1 MYVQPQS
8 TVTLYSGIETGRKIA
23 FSSRANQQAYFARH
37 MAMQAV
43 NCTNIKKTGK
53 IRLEV
58 AGSVVKNCNYIS
70 FINPNFDNL
79 TVYCLITDYDYVNNE
94 CTDISWSIDW
104 FQTYMFNVTYRS
116 GNILREHLSS
126 ADYDLSLTD
135 PYNPAIEE
143 FKTAENITVSKDL
156 EEPYKTF
163 TYNYSGDETAMYCDS
178 EFTARVAEKALDV
191 VYGASNGTY
200 TMICMSNVDVDDLPG
215 SESAWFQSFIDYAKG
230 TSQTPPSG
238 CVADKMMCHEPGLP
252 IFSFNTDMQTE
263 LNTSANAGAVE
274 SNLSMPYYVFIGEAN
289 NNNIETLLEHIT
301 LWGGVN
307 AVIGLYSLP
316 LSVIMAAFPNINNSG
331 TVITQPLAINVRNS
345 KYFIDNKVNNKKLL
359 NFPFSYIRMH
369 DSLGNEKEYYYENF
383 YRGGTTQTD
392 CPFTITGRLGASI
405 QMDLAP
411 MRYKNYN
418 MVGSSQ
424 VGFDERMSIANF
436 PQLGYNTD
444 AFLTYI
450 AGKVASVARTD
461 NLEYRNMKA
470 DELSQ
475 SYAYARKDLE
485 WDAQQSQQRS
495 DENAMANAMYASDVG
510 MASSIASGAAGA
522 ANALTQDVPSYSG
535 AASSAGGSLSS
546 AVSNMLNKDTKEFMS
561 KALDNANA
569 LARTAFAD
577 NQSLSKYNLQTAIQ
591 KRTMYADPYANYGLD
606 TLNEN
611 LAFNVNS
618 LARSSFAV
626 SDYHAGTMD
635 GADMYSRYC
644 SIDFSVEHVRLRDE
658 VLALYDKYFDAF
670 GYTSMRYGVPRIC
683 NFIGGSSS
691 TSDIPHF
698 ATIDGMQITYVK
710 TQDME
715 VVCPMKPIED
725 YFKAMFNGGVQFIN
739 GDVLQ

>member
-43 NCTNIKKTGK
+43 NCTNIKRTGK

-58 AGSVVKNCNYIS
+58 AGSVVKNCNYLS

-156 EEPYKTF
+156 EEPYKLF
-163 TYNYSGDETAMYCDS
+163 TYSYSGDENGVYCDN
-178 EFTARVAEKALDV
+178 EFTARVAEEALDV
-191 VYGASNGTY
+191 IYGASNGTY
-200 TMICMSNVDVDDLPG
+200 TVICMSNVDVDNLPA
-215 SESAWFQSFIDYAKG
+215 SESVWFQAFIDYAKG
-230 TSQTPPSG
+230 VSQTPPSG
-238 CVADKMMCHEPGLP
+238 CVPDQMMCHEPGLP
-252 IFSFNTDMQTE
+252 VFYFNADMQTE
-263 LNTSANAGAVE
+263 LNITSNSASIE
-274 SNLSMPYYVFIGEAN
+274 SNLAMPYYVFIGEDHN
-289 NNNIETLLEHIT
+289 ENIEKLLEHIT

-316 LSVIMAAFPNINNSG
+316 LSMIMSAFPNINQTGVNNY
-331 TVITQPLAINVRNS
+331 LKINTRNS

-383 YRGGTTQTD
+383 RRGYTDQED
-392 CPFTITGRLGASI
+392 CPFTLTGRIGVSP

-411 MRYKNYN
+411 VNYKNDN
-418 MVGSSQ
+418 MVGPSHIS
-424 VGFDERMSIANF
+424 FNERMSISNF

-470 DELSQ
+470 DEMSQ
-475 SYAYARKDLE
+475 SYAYKRQDLE
-485 WDAQQSQQRS
+485 WDAQQAQQRS
-495 DENAMANAMYASDVG
+495 DENAMDNAMFASDYG
-510 MASSIASGAAGA
+510 AMSSIASGAASA
-522 ANALTQDVPSYSG
+522 ASGLTQDVPSYSG
-535 AASSAGGSLSS
+535 AASSTGGALSS
-546 AVSNMLNKDTKEFMS
+546 AVSNALTKDTKEFMA
-561 KALDNANA
+561 KALDKVNSA
-569 LARTAFAD
+569 ARQAFSD
-577 NQSLSKYNLQTAIQ
+577 NQSVAKYNLQTAIQ
-591 KRTMYADPYANYGLD
+591 KRTMYLAPYENYGLD
-606 TLNEN
+606 TLDQN

-618 LARSSFAV
+618 MARSSFAV

-635 GADMYSRYC
+635 GADMYSKYC

-658 VLALYDKYFDAF
+658 VLALYDKYFDGF

-698 ATIDGMQITYVK
+698 ATVDGMQITYVK

-715 VVCPMKPIED
+715 VVCPMKPIAD
-725 YFKAMFNGGVQFIN
+725 YFKAMFDGGVQFIN